1 MSNIQSLNHIDQEKI
16 AHTIKF
22 LKNEIKYGSPDL
34 SKDKTQK
41 ECINQYCKNESTGKL
56 YYFMKGTTD
65 EKELFR
71 VMPLDGIE
79 KIYFDSQNEYN
90 TWFQKKRKG
99 NNSMYNTKYINGLC
113 A

>member
-1 MSNIQSLNHIDQEKI
+1 
-16 AHTIKF
+16 
-22 LKNEIKYGSPDL
+22 
-34 SKDKTQK
+34 
-41 ECINQYCKNESTGKL
+41 
-56 YYFMKGTTD
+56 MKGTTD